1 MKPDFTPKLM
11 NRFTLLFVLFCF
23 SFGNLFAQA
32 PNNKILIE
40 EYIKQS
46 ENQKKTGLIMLGA
59 GVGATLIGTVMFG
72 SAWSTGS
79 EVVGGSGVVLLTA
92 GVISTLVSIPIIIS
106 SASKAR
112 KAAKLSIQSRS
123 LPDIQPAGL
132 SSVIYPALSLSIP
145 INSK

>member
-1 MKPDFTPKLM
+1 M
-11 NRFTLLFVLFCF
+11 NRLTLLILLLCF
-23 SFGNLFAQA
+23 SFGKLYAQDSS
-32 PNNKILIE
+32 NKILIE

-59 GVGATLIGTVMFG
+59 GLGATVIGTVMFG

-79 EVVGGSGVVLLTA
+79 EVVGVSGAILVTA

-112 KAAKLSIQSRS
+112 KAGQLSLDLNTARVLTPGGNSPSIYPGLKLSVS
-123 LPDIQPAGL
+123 L
-132 SSVIYPALSLSIP
+132 
-145 INSK
+145 NSDKR

>member
-1 MKPDFTPKLM
+1 M
-11 NRFTLLFVLFCF
+11 NRLILLILLLCS
-23 SFGNLFAQA
+23 SFGKIYAQDTS
-32 PNNKILIE
+32 NKILIE

-59 GVGATLIGTVMFG
+59 GLGATLIGTVMFG

-79 EVVGGSGVVLLTA
+79 EVVGVSGAILVTA

-112 KAAKLSIQSRS
+112 KAGQ
-123 LPDIQPAGL
+123 
-132 SSVIYPALSLSIP
+132 LSLGLISASA
-145 INSK
+145 INPKGSSQITYPTLKISVNLNSAKR

>member
-1 MKPDFTPKLM
+1 MLTNRLM
-11 NRFTLLFVLFCF
+11 PLIVLLCL
-23 SFGNLFAQA
+23 SFGNLYAQDSS
-32 PNNKILIE
+32 NKILIE

-59 GVGATLIGTVMFG
+59 GLGATLIGTVMFG

-79 EVVGGSGVVLLTA
+79 EVVGVSGAILVTA

-112 KAAKLSIQSRS
+112 KAGQLSLDLNTARVLTPGGNSPSIYPGLKLSVP
-123 LPDIQPAGL
+123 L
-132 SSVIYPALSLSIP
+132 
-145 INSK
+145 NSAKR

>member
-1 MKPDFTPKLM
+1 MPLIV
-11 NRFTLLFVLFCF
+11 LLCL
-23 SFGNLFAQA
+23 SFGNLYAQDSS
-32 PNNKILIE
+32 NKILIE

-59 GVGATLIGTVMFG
+59 GLGATLIGTVMFG

-79 EVVGGSGVVLLTA
+79 EVVGVSGAILVTA

-112 KAAKLSIQSRS
+112 KAGQLSLDLNTARVLTPGGNSPSIYPGLKLSVP
-123 LPDIQPAGL
+123 L
-132 SSVIYPALSLSIP
+132 
-145 INSK
+145 NSAKR

>member
-1 MKPDFTPKLM
+1 M
-11 NRFTLLFVLFCF
+11 NRLILFIVLLFL
-23 SFGNLFAQA
+23 SFEKLYAQDSS
-32 PNNKILIE
+32 NKILIE

-59 GVGATLIGTVMFG
+59 GLGTTVIGTVMFA
-72 SAWSTGS
+72 SAWSSGS
-79 EVVGGSGVVLLTA
+79 ELVGGSGAILFTA
-92 GVISTLVSIPIIIS
+92 GAISTLVSIPIIIS

-123 LPDIQPAGL
+123 LPGIQL
-132 SSVIYPALSLSIP
+132 NNFSYVIYPSLNLSIP